1 MRRSSKRSLVTALV
15 VAAAVVT
22 ALAVALARTG
32 RVVPWRYVLSSAEG
46 YRVIDGDTIRLDGVG
61 SVRYIGIDAP
71 ERDEP
76 YYREARRCNEELLAR
91 GELRLKYGRARYDR
105 YGRTLAYVYVRD
117 DAGGETFV
125 NEELVRAGWAE
136 TMEVPPDVAFAAVF
150 RRAEEEARRGGR
162 GIWAGADGAEN

>member
-1 MRRSSKRSLVTALV
+1 MRRSSKRSVVTALV

-22 ALAVALARTG
+22 ALAVALARTD
-32 RVVPWRYVLSSAEG
+32 RVGYWRHLFPGAAR

-76 YYREARRCNEELLAR
+76 YYREARRCNEELLAK
-91 GELRLKYGRARYDR
+91 GEIRLEYGRARYDR

-117 DAGGETFV
+117 GAGGTIFV
-125 NEELVRAGWAE
+125 NEELVRAGWAVTLE
-136 TMEVPPDVAFAAVF
+136 IPPDVEYAASF
-150 RRAEEEARRGGR
+150 RRAEEEARRGGH
-162 GIWAGADGAEN
+162 GIWVADGASN